1 MRKRYLELLWGLW
14 KMSDRDSSQMPL
26 APQFSE
32 PSSLFSVV
40 KFSEPAVYVPHSQD
54 HTGLSVPVQVG
65 KVDKQV

>member
-1 MRKRYLELLWGLW
+1 
-14 KMSDRDSSQMPL
+14 MSDRDSSQMPL
-26 APQFSE
+26 APQSSE